1 MATQFN
7 EMTRVQFAGLIHLM
21 KLGYDFIPRSEVES
35 IKDPENNILIPVLKE
50 QFFKLN
56 SNATE
61 KEFDDEYKEIKAE
74 LTNNDL
80 GKEFYNRIQNTGNS
94 KFKFIDWDNWDTN
107 ILQVLDEDLQEI
119 I

>member
-7 EMTRVQFAGLIHLM
+7 EMTRVQFPGLIHLI
-21 KLGYDFIPRSEVES
+21 KLGYDFIPRSEVEN
-35 IKDPENNILIPVLKE
+35 IKDPENNILTPVLKK

-56 SNATE
+56 SDATE

-80 GKEFYNRIQNTGNS
+80 GK
-94 KFKFIDWDNWDTN
+94 
-107 ILQVLDEDLQEI
+107 
-119 I
+119 